1 MPLECYI
8 SASWMVLVDKFV
20 GHAATFLPVRVK
32 SCVRVIII
40 RRGRPE
46 HRRLLAARSGSGG
59 RPQWHVL
66 PVVRTAVRV
75 VSELIR
81 IGIAFQ
87 LRSGATSTLCY
98 LGVDAG
104 VEHTE
109 PCRTTSPR
117 TGNPSYVSRLLPS
130 RIYGYVVCVHL
141 GSRNHSSNPFFCLC

>member
-1 MPLECYI
+1 MLHICVLDGLGGRVRG
-8 SASWMVLVDKFV
+8 ASC
-20 GHAATFLPVRVK
+20 PVRVK

-104 VEHTE
+104 VEHPE
-109 PCRTTSPR
+109 PCRLRCTLDE
-117 TGNPSYVSRLLPS
+117 VSVRLH
-130 RIYGYVVCVHL
+130 RK
-141 GSRNHSSNPFFCLC
+141 SSQEL